1 MRPNME
7 QKFNS
12 PEDEL
17 EWLRNRY
24 KEESLEA
31 KKGEKM
37 IEEEELAAKVLYEHT
52 QKDPEKTL
60 GADYRLP
67 AKEKESLVA
76 KILNL
81 PPESHDKKIE
91 ELLAVAEGKGV
102 LNAISIVRKLKDPHL
117 EDDLHRA
124 LIQFYIKGDISKQK
138 IKKPLSQAL
147 NMVLYEISLPREKE
161 EEKKEKNFKEFIS
174 AMEQFYNGMMIL
186 NQGKEEYLAL
196 EIGLPAIGEEIVFTP
211 LCREPKVPYWKSKS
225 APCLPTPEL
234 KKKRRLQYIQARR
247 SERRFGGNAENLS
260 RSAVKNL
267 RQV

>member
-37 IEEEELAAKVLYEHT
+37 IEEEELATKVLYEHT

-81 PPESHDKKIE
+81 PPESHDKKLRSFWPSPKE
-91 ELLAVAEGKGV
+91 NGV
-102 LNAISIVRKLKDPHL
+102 LNAISVVRKLKDPHL

-124 LIQFYIKGDISKQK
+124 LIQFYIKGDIAKQK

-147 NMVLYEISLPREKE
+147 NMVLYEISLPA
-161 EEKKEKNFKEFIS
+161 KK
-174 AMEQFYNGMMIL
+174 
-186 NQGKEEYLAL
+186 
-196 EIGLPAIGEEIVFTP
+196 
-211 LCREPKVPYWKSKS
+211 R
-225 APCLPTPEL
+225 
-234 KKKRRLQYIQARR
+234 KKKGRKISRNSFRLW
-247 SERRFGGNAENLS
+247 SSFTTE
-260 RSAVKNL
+260 
-267 RQV
+267 